1 MSIPGPSLRGA
12 VDLSGLVRR
21 ANPPPPAPGSAP
33 APSAGGL
40 VVEISEAT
48 FPQIVELSSRV
59 PVVVEL
65 YAPGLAPALGPIV
78 ESYGGRLVLATV
90 DAQANPGIA
99 EAFQVREVPAAAGVI
114 GGRPVPLFV
123 GTPAE
128 EQVRQVFDQLLQVA
142 AQNGITGTLDPQA
155 APDADG
161 APAEPVEEPLPP
173 LHQEAYDAIS
183 AGNYAAAVA
192 AYKRA
197 IAQNPR
203 DALAVARA
211 DDLVERRDISTG
223 QTRFPVDMIAPP
235 ETIETPTSLLEERD
249 HCVEI
254 IERFDAVSRVVGSPR
269 IRPARIALFESR
281 SQHDHIRAPLR
292 PALRTPR
299 DVRRK
304 SDLMKIHVA
313 ISIKGCADPAPPP
326 APPLQRLA
334 PPSGGSSQHPAS

>member
-21 ANPPPPAPGSAP
+21 ANTPPPAPGSAP

-90 DAQANPGIA
+90 AAQANPGIA

-203 DALAVARA
+203 DALAVAGLA
-211 DDLVERRDISTG
+211 
-223 QTRFPVDMIAPP
+223 QA
-235 ETIETPTSLLEERD
+235 SL
-249 HCVEI
+249 
-254 IERFDAVSRVVGSPR
+254 
-269 IRPARIALFESR
+269 
-281 SQHDHIRAPLR
+281 
-292 PALRTPR
+292 
-299 DVRRK
+299 
-304 SDLMKIHVA
+304 
-313 ISIKGCADPAPPP
+313 
-326 APPLQRLA
+326 LQRLDGAVADDVRKAAADA
-334 PPSGGSSQHPAS
+334 PASVAAQLAVADLDVSGGHLDDAFDRLLDLFPSLDGEGREAVRTRLLEYFEIAGPDDPRVAAARRRLTLLLY